1 MRERRLAK
9 VMIGGLRRITPAYA
23 GKTCM
28 YLTYDEYVEGSPP
41 LMRERQLFHLHLQSC
56 YRITPAY
63 AGKTW
68 IAGQAHASN

>member
-1 MRERRLAK
+1 MRERRKPSGFRK
-9 VMIGGLRRITPAYA
+9 VDYQDHPAYA